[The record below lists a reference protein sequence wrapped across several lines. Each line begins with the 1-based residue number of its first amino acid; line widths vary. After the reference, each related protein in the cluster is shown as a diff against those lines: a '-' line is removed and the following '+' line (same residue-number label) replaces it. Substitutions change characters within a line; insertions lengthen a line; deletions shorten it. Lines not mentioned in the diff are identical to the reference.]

1 MRYFM
6 PDFSHIWMVHVCACV
21 REIIDRKEVVNM
33 YFKAFNIAPF

>member
-33 YFKAFNIAPF
+33 YFKAFNKAPF